1 LVLILQAIAPF
12 LGSVFRSQKLTKSLY
27 ISGVSSQVLMI
38 ILTLMLGYVW
48 GINGVIWAKIAVPVY
63 SLGLSVFLWK
73 KEVGRKI

>member
-1 LVLILQAIAPF
+1 
-12 LGSVFRSQKLTKSLY
+12 
-27 ISGVSSQVLMI
+27 MI